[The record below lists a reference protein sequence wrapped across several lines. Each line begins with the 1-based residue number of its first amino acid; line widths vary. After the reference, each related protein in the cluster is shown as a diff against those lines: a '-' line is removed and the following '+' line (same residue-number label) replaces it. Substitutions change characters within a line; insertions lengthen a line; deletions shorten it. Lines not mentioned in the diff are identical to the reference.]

1 MGSRSRSFCFTLIN
15 RETKKG
21 GPNMKYIWLIAS
33 IALGAAG
40 QVLMKWGI
48 ESLKTGDA
56 SAAIGA
62 KLLTAWPVVAGLASY
77 GLSSVFWLLA
87 LRRFPLSTAY
97 PMVSLS
103 YILVMVLSFYLFQET
118 ISIQKWAGAVVI
130 CAGVLLIARS

>member
-1 MGSRSRSFCFTLIN
+1 
-15 RETKKG
+15 
-21 GPNMKYIWLIAS
+21 MKYIWLIAS